1 MFKVFILSVQPFLLI
16 LYSLTQDAISIAP
29 NSGSFL
35 VETSLQGFQTTFSFA
50 EDHEVSAIWNRAQS
64 SAQEG

>member
-35 VETSLQGFQTTFSFA
+35 VEISLQGSQTTFSFA
-50 EDHEVSAIWNRAQS
+50 EVHEVSAI
-64 SAQEG
+64 